1 MAFGIGL
8 PMKRSGSKVNIG
20 VDFGRKGMN
29 GNGLVQEN
37 YVNIR
42 LGVAL
47 LDRWFVKRQI
57 N

>member
-1 MAFGIGL
+1 
-8 PMKRSGSKVNIG
+8 MKRSGSKVNIG